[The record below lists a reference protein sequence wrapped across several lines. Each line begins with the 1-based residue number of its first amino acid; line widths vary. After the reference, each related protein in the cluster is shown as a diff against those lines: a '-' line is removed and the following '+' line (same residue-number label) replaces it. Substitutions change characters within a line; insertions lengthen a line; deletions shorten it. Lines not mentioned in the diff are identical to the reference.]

1 MKYWITLAM
10 VLLPSISNAHEWFTI
25 KDFPTIRTAT
35 PEEVTDFKNH
45 ISDKLIS
52 YDFDEGEILI
62 HDGDLHIPGS
72 YSASGLL
79 IVRGNLTV
87 NGMYDDYTGT
97 FGITAV
103 EGNMFAENIYSGASL
118 YVQGDLNVSGI
129 LMTIYNDFS
138 LEVDG
143 KLNTKGL
150 IIYDKVANFKLS
162 DIEFAFVEKEDEVF
176 SDSRINTGI
185 RQLQP
190 ELISS
195 PNFRDPIYE
204 SEDISSLR
212 ADHNIIRLRLD
223 KNQPILRETIAPA
236 DLPIWVNK
244 VLNMETSDAEL
255 LTLINKDPLV
265 NQLMAAR
272 FGLSATLISE
282 LKATADP
289 IVIAWLDTRKS
300 L

>member
-10 VLLPSISNAHEWFTI
+10 ALLPSISTAHEWFTI

-35 PEEVTDFKNH
+35 PKEVIDFKSY
-45 ISDKLIS
+45 ISEKLIS
-52 YDFDEGEILI
+52 YDFDKGEILI

-97 FGITAV
+97 LGITAV

-118 YVQGDLNVSGI
+118 YVQGDLNVSNL

-138 LEVDG
+138 LEVSG
-143 KLNTKGL
+143 RLNTKGL
-150 IIYDKVANFKLS
+150 IIYDKVARFIPG
-162 DIEFAFVEKEDEVF
+162 DISFAFVEKEDEVF
-176 SDSRINTGI
+176 SDLRINTGI
-185 RQLQP
+185 RKLQP

-204 SEDISSLR
+204 SEDISNLR
-212 ADHNIIRLRLD
+212 ADYNIIRLRLD
-223 KNQPILRETIAPA
+223 KNQPILREMIAPA

-272 FGLSATLISE
+272 FGLSATLISK
-282 LKATADP
+282 LKETADP